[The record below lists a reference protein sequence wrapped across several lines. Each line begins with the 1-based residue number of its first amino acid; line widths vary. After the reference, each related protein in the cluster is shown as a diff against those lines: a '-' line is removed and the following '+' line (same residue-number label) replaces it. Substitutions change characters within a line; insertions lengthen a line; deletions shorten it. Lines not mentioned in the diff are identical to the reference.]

1 VVLIPVAT
9 HKEQKLTKK
18 TFLSRKVNIIIS
30 LVQGIPTFAFAVWAI
45 LSGFS
50 DTMTGM
56 ISISIIGS
64 LFCLILE
71 FHSSLRF
78 QAEWVQ
84 ISEDESESVKPSPG
98 AFAKIVFILHNL
110 LFWSFVL
117 PFVTP
122 VSWRVG
128 FIIFTIILFIRF
140 VGVSIINIKN
150 MDAKQYYQYPF
161 RLP

>member
-1 VVLIPVAT
+1 MGA
-9 HKEQKLTKK
+9 
-18 TFLSRKVNIIIS
+18 
-30 LVQGIPTFAFAVWAI
+30 
-45 LSGFS
+45 
-50 DTMTGM
+50 
-56 ISISIIGS
+56 
-64 LFCLILE
+64 
-71 FHSSLRF
+71 
-78 QAEWVQ
+78 